1 MDIISTLSL
10 LLDIPFVVQGWFG
23 LPDFTGNASR
33 IAKSARATRVSTQAS
48 KLIRVL
54 RIIRLVRI
62 SKLYKYAR
70 NQIEKRLLFNRTS

>member
-33 IAKSARATRVSTQAS
+33 IAKSARATRVST
-48 KLIRVL
+48 
-54 RIIRLVRI
+54 
-62 SKLYKYAR
+62 
-70 NQIEKRLLFNRTS
+70 